1 MTQHTF
7 DTIRKDIQFFVSETE
22 QLFST
27 IRDIQQELDRGHT
40 NALCDLEERSTPL
53 LNVIKQLMQ
62 SVEYAHSDIEDLKK
76 KVQHIVDEM
85 DTLNDSIEYQQITEG
100 LNQ

>member
-7 DTIRKDIQFFVSETE
+7 DTVRKDIKFFILETE

-40 NALCDLEERSTPL
+40 NALCSLEERSTPL
-53 LNVIKQLMQ
+53 VKVINQLVQ
-62 SVEYAHSDIEDLKK
+62 SVEYAHSDIEHLKK

-85 DTLNDSIEYQQITEG
+85 DTLDGSIEYQQITEG